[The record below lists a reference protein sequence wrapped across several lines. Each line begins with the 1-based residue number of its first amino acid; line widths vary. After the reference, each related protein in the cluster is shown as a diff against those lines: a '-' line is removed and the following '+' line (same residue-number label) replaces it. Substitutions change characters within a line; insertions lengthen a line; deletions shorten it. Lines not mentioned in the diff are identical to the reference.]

1 MDKAQLK
8 ATAEHIV
15 ANGKGILAADES
27 TGTIGK
33 RFAGINVEN
42 VEPNRQAYRQLMF
55 TTPGAEQ
62 FIGGVIQYD
71 ETLRQSTDDGKPFAQ
86 LMNELDV
93 VPGIKVDTGAKE
105 LAGHPGEMI
114 TEGLDGLRDRLAEY
128 YQLGARFAKWRA
140 VITIDEAK
148 NLPSEYCI
156 NANAQALA
164 RYAALCQE
172 ANIVPIVEP
181 EVIMDGGHSIETCET
196 VTTRALTALFNELK
210 AANVYMEGILLKPNM
225 ILSGTENPRQAGV
238 DEVAERTVRVLKN
251 CVPSSVPGV
260 VFLSGGQDNILAT
273 QHLQAMNA
281 NYEMPWALSYSYGRA
296 LQAPALKAW
305 AGETT
310 NIPAAQTAYLLRARN
325 NSAAALAN
333 YNDEMEN
340 A

>member
-8 ATAEHIV
+8 ATAEQIV

-33 RFAGINVEN
+33 RFASINVEN
-42 VEPNRQAYRQLMF
+42 VEPNRQAYRQMLL
-55 TTPGAEQ
+55 TTDGAEA

-71 ETLRQSTDDGKPFAQ
+71 ETMRQSTTDGKPFAT
-86 LMNELDV
+86 LMNELGV

-105 LAGHPGEMI
+105 LSGHPGEMI

-128 YQLGARFAKWRA
+128 YDLGARFAKWRA
-140 VITIDEAK
+140 VINIDES
-148 NLPSEYCI
+148 NSLPSEYCI

-172 ANIVPIVEP
+172 NNIVPIVEP
-181 EVIMDGGHSIETCET
+181 EVIMDGAHSIETCET
-196 VTTRALTALFNELK
+196 VTTRALTALFKELQN
-210 AANVYMEGILLKPNM
+210 AGVYLEGILLKPNM
-225 ILSGTENPRQAGV
+225 VLSGTDNPRQAGI

-260 VFLSGGQDNILAT
+260 VFLSGGQDDVLAT

-305 AGETT
+305 SGEAD
-310 NIPAAQTAYLLRARN
+310 NVAAAQAAYLLRARN
-325 NSAAALAN
+325 NTAAALGK
-333 YNDEMEN
+333 YNDDME
-340 A
+340 AA

>member
-8 ATAEHIV
+8 ATAEQIV

-33 RFAGINVEN
+33 RFASINVEN
-42 VEPNRQAYRQLMF
+42 LESNRQAYRQMLL
-55 TTPGAEQ
+55 TTAGAEA

-71 ETLRQSTDDGKPFAQ
+71 ETLRQSTTDGKRFAD
-86 LMNELDV
+86 LMNELGV
-93 VPGIKVDTGAKE
+93 VPGIKVDTGAKD

-128 YQLGARFAKWRA
+128 YELGARFAKWRA
-140 VITIDEAK
+140 VINIDEAN

-181 EVIMDGGHSIETCET
+181 EVIMDGGHSIETCES
-196 VTTRALTALFNELK
+196 VTTRALTALFKELQN
-210 AANVYMEGILLKPNM
+210 AGVYLEGILLKPNM
-225 ILSGTENPRQAGV
+225 VVSGTENPRQAGV
-238 DEVAERTVRVLKN
+238 EEVAERTVSVLKN

-260 VFLSGGQDNILAT
+260 VFLSGGQADVLAT
-273 QHLQAMNA
+273 QHLQVMNA

-305 AGETT
+305 GGEAA
-310 NIPAAQTAYLLRARN
+310 NVEAAQAAYLLRARN
-325 NSAAALAN
+325 NTAAALGN

>member
-1 MDKAQLK
+1 ML
-8 ATAEHIV
+8 
-15 ANGKGILAADES
+15 L
-27 TGTIGK
+27 
-33 RFAGINVEN
+33 
-42 VEPNRQAYRQLMF
+42 
-55 TTPGAEQ
+55 TTDGSEA

-71 ETLRQSTDDGKPFAQ
+71 ETMRQSTTGGKPFAQ
-86 LMNELDV
+86 LMTELGV

-128 YQLGARFAKWRA
+128 YALGARFAKWRA
-140 VITIDEAK
+140 VINIDEAK
-148 NLPSEYCI
+148 SLPSEYCV

-181 EVIMDGGHSIETCET
+181 EVIMDGAHSIETCET
-196 VTTRALTALFNELK
+196 VTTRALTALFKELQ
-210 AANVYMEGILLKPNM
+210 AAGVYLEGILLKPNM
-225 ILSGTENPRQAGV
+225 ILSGTENPRQAGI

-260 VFLSGGQDNILAT
+260 VFLSGGQADVLAT

-281 NYEMPWALSYSYGRA
+281 NYQMPWALTYSYGRA

-305 AGETT
+305 SGEAS
-310 NIPAAQTAYLLRARN
+310 NVAAAQAAYLLRARN
-325 NSAAALAN
+325 NTAAALGN
-333 YNDEMEN
+333 YSDDMET